1 MRHADHGDV
10 LLRELD
16 HNVQNLLDHLGVEC
30 RGRLVKQD
38 DGLLGAQGAGDGD
51 TLLLTAREVLRI
63 LTGLMCHT
71 DALER
76 GDGDLGRL
84 LLALLLQLDGRERQ
98 VAEHRH
104 VGVQVELL
112 KHHGAVLASHL
123 QVILLG
129 KRRAVDNDLARRG
142 LLKIIDAADERRLT
156 RTGRPD
162 HYELLAALDGE
173 VDIFE
178 HMQVAKVLVEMLDL
192 DHVCHECPFPALIRI
207 ALLYGKNHVSAV
219 HAASP

>member
-10 LLRELD
+10 LLRELN
-16 HNVQNLLDHLGVEC
+16 HNVQDFLDHLGVER

-38 DGLLGAQGAGDGD
+38 DGLLGAQGASDGD
-51 TLLLTAREVLRI
+51 ALLLTTREILRVLA
-63 LTGLMCHT
+63 GLMRHP

-98 VAEHRH
+98 ITQHRH
-104 VGVQVELL
+104 VGIQVELL
-112 KHHGAVLASHL
+112 KHHGAILASHL
-123 QVILLG
+123 QVILFG
-129 KRRAVDNDLARRG
+129 ERRTVDDDLARRG
-142 LLKIIDAADERRLT
+142 LLQIIDATDERRLT
-156 RTGRPD
+156 RAGRPD

-173 VDIFE
+173 IDIFE

-192 DHVCHECPFPALIRI
+192 DHVCHECPFPAFTRVE
-207 ALLYGKNHVSAV
+207 LLYGKNYVSAA
-219 HAASP
+219 HTTFP